1 MKCVQSEPSNDIN
14 NALYQFLSKP
24 MDIQLLEDAF
34 CRLLTY
40 TYFDKSDMFL
50 RRTVAD
56 SALRVTD
63 KNNEDAIFG
72 DLLEIAGGRNEVA
85 LQRLLDEIHLIYL
98 PKTLAE
104 IEPVSD
110 VDKQFISN
118 TSSDPAIVKRAII
131 KASFPVELV
140 ILDIAWLM
148 EYIYLIDYD
157 LGGHL
162 YGNRLD
168 IIESGKPIRKGNAL
182 SNQPL
187 T

>member
-1 MKCVQSEPSNDIN
+1 M
-14 NALYQFLSKP
+14 L
-24 MDIQLLEDAF
+24 
-34 CRLLTY
+34 

-56 SALRVTD
+56 FALRVTD

-85 LQRLLDEIHLIYL
+85 LQRLLDEIHQIYL

-148 EYIYLIDYD
+148 EYISD
-157 LGGHL
+157 
-162 YGNRLD
+162 RL
-168 IIESGKPIRKGNAL
+168 
-182 SNQPL
+182 
-187 T
+187 